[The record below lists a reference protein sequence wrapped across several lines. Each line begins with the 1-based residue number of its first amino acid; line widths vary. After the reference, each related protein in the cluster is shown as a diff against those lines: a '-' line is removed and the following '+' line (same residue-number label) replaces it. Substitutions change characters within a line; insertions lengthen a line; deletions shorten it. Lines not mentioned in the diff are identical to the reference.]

1 MWQEDS
7 YDVILSDCHMPVLDG
22 FEMSRALRDIEKEN
36 IVSRTP
42 IIAITANA
50 LKGDADKCFASGM
63 DDYIAK
69 PV

>member
-1 MWQEDS
+1 MTRHIRS
-7 YDVILSDCHMPVLDG
+7 
-22 FEMSRALRDIEKEN
+22 IEAEN
-36 IVSRTP
+36 NRSRTP

-69 PV
+69 PIEIATLDQKISSFLSV